1 MKNAPHPDHQRS
13 MHYHRYILIHAA
25 LSFHIA
31 SPLQKA
37 FLVPKSPISFC
48 RDVCLRLRNIVTST
62 PVQCEPGSSLGLQNR
77 WTTMNRFKSFFQTLL
92 GTHIPPTDRHSTP
105 LPTPPIPSRFILAQ
119 RRSRR
124 SYTIFGDLKSGTRP
138 FVVLIGSPC
147 ISQTYMLP
155 ARQPIQ
161 DIRSASRPVRPARRR
176 RDEPAGFLTPA
187 LFVAELYNLVR
198 HLRISS
204 DFDLLGQSWVVTVR
218 WLRTGHRDLSTSS

>member
-1 MKNAPHPDHQRS
+1 MRARILSGSAKQVDYHEQVQKFLPDS
-13 MHYHRYILIHAA
+13 LRYIY
-25 LSFHIA
+25 
-31 SPLQKA
+31 
-37 FLVPKSPISFC
+37 
-48 RDVCLRLRNIVTST
+48 
-62 PVQCEPGSSLGLQNR
+62 SSHR
-77 WTTMNRFKSFFQTLL
+77 QTFN
-92 GTHIPPTDRHSTP
+92 P

-204 DFDLLGQSWVVTVR
+204 DFDLLGQSWGVTFR
-218 WLRTGHRDLSTSS
+218 SLCTGHRDLSTSS